1 MITSDFDLVIF
12 GVIGMLTLA
21 IAIIVFVII
30 YQRKSFQH
38 QQQLYRAAQDAQEQ
52 TMNQL
57 ASELHDDVGVLLSSV
72 KLFLSKSDVE
82 HPDLMKQ
89 SQELLDQ
96 SIQKIRNLSH
106 QLHPATL
113 QHLGLPVAVQS
124 LLEVIHQSAR
134 IDTKFKIK
142 DAVPT
147 LSEHLELSLYRMV
160 QELLNNLMKHAHPST
175 IELQLA
181 CGNAQVSI
189 QIMHNGNGITNEQY
203 QAQLYQKAGIG
214 LKNVYNRLQLLD
226 AQIDFEE
233 KGKQLF
239 SITIDAPIK

>member
-1 MITSDFDLVIF
+1 MIESYSNLVII
-12 GVIGMLTLA
+12 GIIGMLTLS
-21 IAIIVFVII
+21 IGIIFFVVY

-38 QQQLYRAAQDAQEQ
+38 QQQLRQNTLETQEQ
-52 TMNQL
+52 TMSQL

-72 KLFLSKSDVE
+72 KLFLSKSGAE

-89 SQELLDQ
+89 SQELLNE
-96 SIQKIRNLSH
+96 SIEKIRNLSH

-113 QHLGLPVAVQS
+113 QHLGLAVAVQS
-124 LLEVIHQSAR
+124 LLEVIHKSAN
-134 IDTKFKIK
+134 IETSFQIEGT
-142 DAVPT
+142 VPT

-160 QELLNNLMKHAHPST
+160 QELLNNLMKHAHPAT
-175 IELQLA
+175 IVLQLA
-181 CGNAQVSI
+181 CCSAQVNI
-189 QIMHNGNGITNEQY
+189 QITHNGNGITNEQY

-226 AQIDFEE
+226 AQINFEE